1 MPYENV
7 TINGKPFVVM
17 ATNDGN
23 GMYTANINTSSLK
36 PGTYKIVA
44 KAVWN
49 AGGAT
54 RELFNFGSISVSPST
69 TTTTTVPP
77 ATTTTTSTSFPITYV
92 VIAIVVIIIIAAAVV
107 LLRRR

>member
-23 GMYTANINTSSLK
+23 GVYTANINTSSLK
-36 PGTYKIVA
+36 PGTYEIVA

-54 RELFNFGSISVSPST
+54 RELFNFGSIAVSP

-92 VIAIVVIIIIAAAVV
+92 IIGIVVIIIIAAAVV